1 MVIMS
6 VLVLGGVVVVRRLTV
21 GDVRRANIPERYWDV
36 RFSAIPEG
44 LEYREKVGKYL
55 SDLPD
60 MLDKGIG
67 LYLWS
72 LQNSTGKTSI
82 ATLVIKQAL
91 RHRKTAFFEE
101 SGRLKNL
108 LIKGDNFEEG
118 VTIENRV
125 LNVDVLVIDDIGKE
139 YRTQSGFAE
148 NQLETIVRARVQNMK
163 TTIMTGN
170 VHPKDLKNIYSED
183 FSALLR
189 ESMVQLNIVGHDFRA
204 ERERELRS
212 LL

>member
-1 MVIMS
+1 M
-6 VLVLGGVVVVRRLTV
+6 VRRLTV
-21 GDVRRANIPERYWDV
+21 GDVRRANIPERYWNV
-36 RFSAIPEG
+36 RFSEIPEG
-44 LEYREKVGKYL
+44 LDYREKVGKYL

>member
-1 MVIMS
+1 M
-6 VLVLGGVVVVRRLTV
+6 VRRLTV
-21 GDVRRANIPERYWDV
+21 GDVRRANIPERYWNV
-36 RFSAIPEG
+36 RFSEIPEG

>member
-21 GDVRRANIPERYWDV
+21 GDVRRANIPERYWNV
-36 RFSAIPEG
+36 RFSEIPEG

>member
-21 GDVRRANIPERYWDV
+21 GDVRRANIPERYWNV
-36 RFSAIPEG
+36 RFSEIPEG
-44 LEYREKVGKYL
+44 LDYREKVGKYL